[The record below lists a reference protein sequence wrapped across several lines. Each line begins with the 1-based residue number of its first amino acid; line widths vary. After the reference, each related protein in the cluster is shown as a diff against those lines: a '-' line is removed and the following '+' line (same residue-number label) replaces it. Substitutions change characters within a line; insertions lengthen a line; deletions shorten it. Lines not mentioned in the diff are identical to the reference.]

1 MALIEYTLDGRKNKV
16 DIAIERLRAFEPPDG
31 YRLAFSGGKD
41 SVVIK
46 RLAEMAG
53 VKFEAHYN
61 VTSVD
66 PPELVR
72 FVKSMPD
79 VMRDVPH
86 YENGKPITMWNLI
99 QIKMFPPMRNLRYCC
114 EKLKESTGQGQL
126 TITGVRWA
134 ESANRRKKQG
144 LVNRTSQRKSD
155 RIIYNDD
162 NDEARRMVESCYRTS
177 KILINPIVDW
187 LDADVWEFICSEK
200 ISYCGLYDCGYKRL
214 GCIGCP
220 MNTNAARELDEYPKY
235 REAYIRAFDRMLEQ
249 RREKGKPTT
258 LWRSGEEVMDWWM
271 GKRRDKQIAG
281 QIALEL
287 ENDEK

>member
-1 MALIEYTLDGRKNKV
+1 MALIEYTLDGKKNKV
-16 DIAIERLRAFEPPDG
+16 DTAIERLRAFEPPDG

-53 VKFEAHYN
+53 IKFEAHYN

-86 YENGKPITMWNLI
+86 DKDGRPITMWNLI
-99 QIKMFPPMRNLRYCC
+99 PKKLIPPTRLARYCC
-114 EKLKESTGQGQL
+114 EKLKEAAGKGQR
-126 TITGVRWA
+126 TVTGVRWA
-134 ESANRRKKQG
+134 ESPRRRNSQG
-144 LVNRTSQRKSD
+144 VVSKTGSTRV
-155 RIIYNDD
+155 IYNDD
-162 NDEARRMVESCYRTS
+162 NDEARMMLENCCRTA
-177 KILINPIVDW
+177 KILVNPIVDW
-187 LDADVWEFICSEK
+187 LDADVWEFIHSEK
-200 ISYCGLYDCGYKRL
+200 IPYCGLYDCGYKRL

-220 MNTNAARELDEYPKY
+220 AGANAARELEAYPGY
-235 REAYIRAFDRMLEQ
+235 REAYIRAFDRMLDR

-258 LWRSGEEVMDWWM
+258 LWSSGEEVMDWWL
-271 GKRRDKQIAG
+271 GKRRGRQIDG

-287 ENDEK
+287 EEI